1 MLRDECEDRTMKM
14 ILPHTSVKSGFVGWV
29 IDHRKIVY
37 LLTGI
42 LVLVG
47 CIGLLR
53 MDKDEFPNVKIKQGL
68 VVGVYPGASPAEVED
83 QLTAPLEE
91 ILLQVSEVK
100 RSNLRSESVDG
111 RCYIFTDID
120 CPDSRKDEVWSK
132 IKQKINEKKQSLPAG
147 VLAVL
152 VLDDFNALSTI
163 LVAVE
168 SDDKSYS
175 ELQDLTDGLC
185 DRLQRL
191 ENLSRVTVLG
201 SQQEEIAVT
210 VDRERLSRYGIEPAL
225 LLAQLQSA
233 TIALPA
239 GTFESSITA
248 APIYMD
254 ESLQSEKDVF
264 ERIIYETPD
273 GQTVRLGDVAD
284 IERRYKAPESF
295 IEYDG
300 HACLILSIEMKN
312 GTNIVDFG
320 HDVDEIL
327 SRFEQ
332 DTPPSVRVSRIAD
345 QPKVVSH
352 SITSFL
358 RDMISSMLIV
368 ILVMMLLFPMRS
380 ALIAGSGVP
389 LCTLLT
395 IALMYICRMPLHT
408 VTLAALIV
416 VLGMIVDNT
425 IIVIDGY
432 MLKLTDGV
440 SRKQAAADSIKEI
453 FLPTLA
459 ATLAISAMFFPMLF
473 ILKDPMMVE
482 FVKYF
487 PPVVAFALLISLVY
501 AVTVV
506 PSLEV
511 RFITSGNA
519 GSDSMISR
527 AQSALFKV
535 LDEGYQKAENA
546 CFRHPKTTILAGLAA
561 VGMGIW
567 MFTTLNIQLF
577 PKADRDYFAVEVE
590 LENGSGLNRTK
601 AVSDSLTTMLLA
613 DDRVESVTSFIG
625 TGAPRFSATY
635 APILPSKRSAQ
646 LIVNTVSQKA
656 TRDLIRELENNHEY
670 DFPQALVHFKQIDYQ
685 PVEAPVVITIKG
697 DDRSLV
703 EEQATRIREHLTAL
717 GVDTKW
723 IHTASNDFG
732 PQIRLKLREED
743 AARLGVNK
751 AVLGLS
757 LLGAYSGETLGTVW
771 EGEKGIPVNLYTAGV
786 DTQMN
791 FSDIGSQ
798 MIPTTLPGVSVTL
811 REVAD
816 VYFDW
821 APSTLERRSGEETI
835 TLACDMKTG
844 KSQPEVMRKMKRFIR
859 EEIEPGLPEGYVV
872 EYGGLDELN
881 EEIMPDVYKC
891 LLAAIFIL
899 FIFMLFHF
907 KKISLSVLTIVLS
920 SLCLFGAF
928 FGLWI
933 NKTDFGITAV
943 LGLISLVGII
953 VRNGI
958 LMFEYA
964 EELRKSQ
971 NVSVKAA
978 AMTAGARRM
987 RPIFLTS
994 CTTALGVVPMVI
1006 GGDLLWQPMGIV
1018 ILFGTLLS
1026 IILIVLVMPVSYWQ
1040 IYQAEDKK

>member
-1 MLRDECEDRTMKM
+1 MKR
-14 ILPHTSVKSGFVGWV
+14 ILPLPKKDTGFVNWV
-29 IDHRKIVY
+29 IEHHKIVY

-47 CIGLLR
+47 CIGLVR

-68 VVGVYPGASPAEVED
+68 VVGVYPGASPEEVED
-83 QLTAPLEE
+83 QLTGPLEE
-91 ILLQVSEVK
+91 ILLEVPEVK
-100 RSNLRSESVDG
+100 RGDLRSQSCDG
-111 RCYIFTDID
+111 RCYIYTDID

-132 IKQKINEKKQSLPAG
+132 IKQKVTEGKMKLPSG
-147 VLAVL
+147 VLAVV
-152 VLDDFNALSTI
+152 VLDDFNAVSTL

-185 DRLQRL
+185 NSLRRLD
-191 ENLSRVTVLG
+191 NLSRVTVLG
-201 SQQEEIAVT
+201 SQKEEIAVT
-210 VDRERLSRYGIEPAL
+210 IDRERLSQYGIDPAL
-225 LLAQLQSA
+225 LLAQVQSSS
-233 TIALPA
+233 IALPA
-239 GTFESSITA
+239 GSFESSLTT
-248 APIYMD
+248 APIYID
-254 ESLQSEKDVF
+254 ESLQSEKDIHD
-264 ERIIYETPD
+264 RIIYSSSD
-273 GQTVRLGDVAD
+273 GQTVRLGDVAK
-284 IERRYKAPESF
+284 IERRYKSPDSF
-295 IEYDG
+295 IEYNG
-300 HACLILSIEMKN
+300 RPCLILSIEMKA

-320 HDVDEIL
+320 KEVDRIL
-327 SRFEQ
+327 TDFQES
-332 DTPPSVRVSRIAD
+332 TPPSVRVSRIAD
-345 QPKVVSH
+345 QPQVVSN
-352 SITSFL
+352 SVTSFL
-358 RDMISSMLIV
+358 KDMLMAMIIV
-368 ILVMMLLFPMRS
+368 ILVMMMLFPMRS

-395 IALMYICRMPLHT
+395 IGVMYICRMPLHT

-432 MLKLTDGV
+432 MLKLTDGR
-440 SRKQAAADSIKEI
+440 SRKEAASESIKEI

-459 ATLAISAMFFPMLF
+459 ATLAISAMFFPMLI

-511 RFITSGNA
+511 KFITKGTQEGHSIIAKTQN
-519 GSDSMISR
+519 
-527 AQSALFKV
+527 ALFKV
-535 LDEGYQKAENA
+535 LDHGYKKAELF
-546 CFRHPKTTILAGLAA
+546 CFRHPGLTIFSGIAA
-561 VGMGIW
+561 VALGIW

-577 PKADRDYFAVEVE
+577 PKADRKFFAVEVE
-590 LENGSGLNRTK
+590 LENGNGLDRTRE
-601 AVSDSLTTMLLA
+601 VSDSLTRMLLK
-613 DDRVESVTSFIG
+613 DERIESVTSFIG

-646 LIVNTVSQKA
+646 LIVNTVSSKA
-656 TRDLIRELENNHEY
+656 TRDLIEELDNSHEF
-670 DFPQALVHFKQIDYQ
+670 DFPQAVVHFKQIDYQ
-685 PVEAPVVITIKG
+685 PVEAPIVITLKG
-697 DDRSLV
+697 DDRRQMEDEAEQIRAYMSSLG
-703 EEQATRIREHLTAL
+703 ADI
-717 GVDTKW
+717 KW
-723 IHTASNDFG
+723 LHSASNDYG
-732 PQIRLKLREED
+732 PEVRIHLREED
-743 AARLGVNK
+743 AARFGVNK
-751 AVLGLS
+751 AVLALALAGT
-757 LLGAYSGETLGTVW
+757 YSGETLGTLW
-771 EGEKGIPVNLYTAGV
+771 EDNLAIPVNLYTEGV
-786 DTQMN
+786 GKEMD
-791 FSDIGSQ
+791 FSEIGSQ
-798 MIPTTLPGVSVTL
+798 MVPTLVPGVSVPL
-811 REVAD
+811 REVAE
-816 VYFDW
+816 VGFDW
-821 APSTLERRSGEETI
+821 SPSMLERRGGEETI
-835 TLACDMKTG
+835 TIACDMKTG
-844 KSQPEVMRKMKRFIR
+844 KSQPDVMRKTKKFIR
-859 EEIEPGLPEGYVV
+859 EEIEPTLPEGYVV

-881 EEIMPDVYKC
+881 EKIMPDVYKC

-907 KKISLSVLTIVLS
+907 KKISLSILTLVLS
-920 SLCLFGAF
+920 TLCLFGAF

-964 EELRKSQ
+964 EELRKNQ
-971 NVSVKAA
+971 GETVKDAA
-978 AMTAGARRM
+978 LLAGARRM

-1006 GGDLLWQPMGIV
+1006 GGDLLWRPMGIV

-1040 IYQAEDKK
+1040 IYKAEDKK

>member
-1 MLRDECEDRTMKM
+1 MKM
-14 ILPHTSVKSGFVGWV
+14 KLPHAGDTSGFVPWV
-29 IDHRKIVY
+29 IEHHRIVY
-37 LLTGI
+37 LLTGF
-42 LVLVG
+42 LVLLG
-47 CIGLLR
+47 CIGIFR

-91 ILLQVSEVK
+91 ILLQVPEVK
-100 RSNLRSESVDG
+100 RGNLRSESCDG
-111 RCYIFTDID
+111 RCYIFADID

-132 IKQKINEKKQSLPAG
+132 IKQKVSEGKMNLPAG
-147 VLAVL
+147 VLAVV
-152 VLDDFNALSTI
+152 VLDDFNAVSTL
-163 LVAVE
+163 LVSVE
-168 SDDKSYS
+168 SEDKGYS
-175 ELQDLTDGLC
+175 ELKDLTDGLC
-185 DRLQRL
+185 NSLRRLDKL
-191 ENLSRVTVLG
+191 KSVSVLG
-201 SQQEEIAVT
+201 AQQEEIAVT
-210 VDRERLSRYGIEPAL
+210 VDRERLSQYGIDPAL
-225 LLAQLQSA
+225 LLVQLQSA
-233 TIALPA
+233 SIALPS
-239 GTFESSITA
+239 GTFESSLTQ
-248 APIYMD
+248 APIYID
-254 ESLQSEKDVF
+254 GTVQSEKDVYDK
-264 ERIIYETPD
+264 IIYATPD
-273 GQTVRLGDVAD
+273 GQTVRLGDVSR
-284 IERRYKAPESF
+284 IERRYKSPEDF
-295 IEYDG
+295 IEFNG
-300 HACLILSIEMKN
+300 HPCLILSIEMKS

-320 HDVDEIL
+320 RDVDGVLAE
-327 SRFEQ
+327 FEQ
-332 DTPPSVRVSRIAD
+332 ESPSSVRVSRIAD

-352 SITSFL
+352 SVTSFL
-358 RDMISSMLIV
+358 RDMVLAMVIV

-389 LCTLLT
+389 LCTLIT
-395 IALMYICRMPLHT
+395 IAVMYICHMPLHT

-432 MLKLTDGV
+432 MLKLTEGLP
-440 SRKQAAADSIKEI
+440 RREAASESIREI

-459 ATLAISAMFFPMLF
+459 ATLAISAMFFPMLL
-473 ILKDPMMVE
+473 ILKDPMMIE

-511 RFITSGNA
+511 RFITSGSA
-519 GSDSMISR
+519 GSENFISR
-527 AQSALFKV
+527 IQNALFKL
-535 LDEGYQKAENA
+535 LDKGYRKAEGF
-546 CFRHPKTTILAGLAA
+546 CFRHPRATILCGLGA
-561 VGMGIW
+561 VALGVW

-577 PKADRDYFAVEVE
+577 PKADRDFFAVEVE
-590 LENGSGLNRTK
+590 LENGNGLDRTK
-601 AVSDSLTTMLLA
+601 AVSDSLTQMLLA
-613 DDRVESVTSFIG
+613 DRRVESVTSFIG

-656 TRDLIRELENNHEY
+656 TRELIQELDDSHEF

-685 PVEAPVVITIKG
+685 PVEAPVVITLKG
-697 DDRSLV
+697 EDRALV
-703 EEQATRIREHLTAL
+703 EPQAARIREYLSSL
-717 GVDTKW
+717 GTDVKW
-723 IHTASNDFG
+723 AHTASNDYG
-732 PQIRLKLREED
+732 PQIRIRLRNED

-751 AVLGLS
+751 AALALS
-757 LLGAYSGETLGTVW
+757 LAGTYAGETLGTLW
-771 EGEKGIPVNLYTAGV
+771 EGEDGIPVNLYTEGV
-786 DTQMN
+786 DDRMDYA
-791 FSDIGSQ
+791 DIGSQ
-798 MIPTTLPGVSVTL
+798 MVPTTLPGVNVPL

-816 VYFDW
+816 VRFDW
-821 APSTLERRSGEETI
+821 SPSFLERRSGEETI
-835 TLACDMKTG
+835 TISCDMKTG
-844 KSQPEVMRKMKRFIR
+844 KSQPDVMRKMKKFIR
-859 EEIEPGLPEGYVV
+859 DEIEPTLPDGYVV

-881 EEIMPDVYKC
+881 AMIMPDVYKC
-891 LLAAIFIL
+891 LLAAIFVL

-907 KKISLSVLTIVLS
+907 KKISLSILTLVLS

-943 LGLISLVGII
+943 LGMISLVGII

-964 EELRKSQ
+964 EELRKRDG
-971 NVSVKAA
+971 VSVKTA

-1040 IYQAEDKK
+1040 MYKAEDKK